1 MQVDIK
7 TYTPDQNLINSFK
20 ETVFLVFNEHDPT
33 KTNISEQMTLFMT
46 KGLYKEII
54 KQSRLKNKFLKSNIR

>member
-20 ETVFLVFNEHDPT
+20 ETVFLVFNEHDPM
-33 KTNISEQMTLFMT
+33 KTNISE
-46 KGLYKEII
+46 
-54 KQSRLKNKFLKSNIR
+54 

>member
-7 TYTPDQNLINSFK
+7 TYKPDQNFINSFK
-20 ETVFLVFNEHDPT
+20 ETVFLVFNEHDPM

-54 KQSRLKNKFLKSNIR
+54 KQSRLKNKFLKSNI